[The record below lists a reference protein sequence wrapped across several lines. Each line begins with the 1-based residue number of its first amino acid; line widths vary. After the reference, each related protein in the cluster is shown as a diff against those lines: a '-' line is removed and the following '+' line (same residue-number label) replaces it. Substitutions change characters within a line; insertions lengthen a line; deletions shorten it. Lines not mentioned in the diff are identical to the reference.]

1 MYYESGNYLAHHGIK
16 GQKWG
21 VRRFQNPDGTRTAA
35 GKKREKANRE
45 IDHDKL
51 VKSTNAKE
59 LYKNRSQLSDR
70 ELQDRLNRLRNEQ
83 ALEQIAHARTNEGK
97 RIAKDILVNTGKE
110 VLKNEARDKAIKPI
124 IKAGAAIVTKKV
136 LPVIGPAVITAVGG
150 IMLPAVL
157 FPDFMK

>member
-1 MYYESGNYLAHHGIK
+1 MNTNDYLMHHGIK

-35 GKKREKANRE
+35 GKKREKENRV
-45 IDHDKL
+45 DHDKL
-51 VKSTNAKE
+51 VKSTDAKT
-59 LYKNRSQLSDR
+59 LYKNRGQLSDK

-83 ALEQIAHARTNEGK
+83 ALQQMAHARTNEGK

-110 VLKNEARDKAIKPI
+110 VLKNQARDKAIKPL
-124 IKAGAAIVTKKV
+124 IKAGAAVVTKKV
-136 LPVIGPAVITAVGG
+136 LPVVGPAVITAVGG

>member
-1 MYYESGNYLAHHGIK
+1 MNTNDYLMHHGIK

-35 GKKREKANRE
+35 GKKREKENR
-45 IDHDKL
+45 IDHDTL
-51 VKSTNAKE
+51 TKSTNAKE
-59 LYKNRSQLSDR
+59 LYKHRSQLSDK

-83 ALEQIAHARTNEGK
+83 ALQQMAHARTNEGK

-110 VLKNEARDKAIKPI
+110 VLKNQARDKAIKPL
-124 IKAGAAIVTKKV
+124 IKAGAAVVTKKV
-136 LPVIGPAVITAVGG
+136 LPVVGPAVITAVGG